1 MRSDLKDRLCGEKS
15 RLHSSSLNMAL
26 SSNVRMWVT
35 AISTN
40 AHNGRKIIL
49 RYAKELSASFDRACQ
64 PVRIIIVWTYQSES
78 GQPMSEEH
86 EKMNH
91 LEDMLESVLKED
103 GFATLALV
111 STGENLREWTYYVKS
126 ETEFMARLNYALAGV
141 PAFLIEIHAASDPD
155 WDMYEKFKAGIKE

>member
-1 MRSDLKDRLCGEKS
+1 
-15 RLHSSSLNMAL
+15 
-26 SSNVRMWVT
+26 MWAT

-40 AHNGRKIIL
+40 AHNGRKIIF

-78 GQPMSEEH
+78 GQPMSEDQQR
-86 EKMNH
+86 MNQ

-111 STGENLREWTYYVKS
+111 STGEDLREWTYYVKS
-126 ETEFMARLNYALAGV
+126 EAEFTARLNYALAGV
-141 PAFLIEIHAASDPD
+141 PAFPIEIHAASDPD
-155 WDMYEKFKAGIKE
+155 WDMYERFKAGIKE